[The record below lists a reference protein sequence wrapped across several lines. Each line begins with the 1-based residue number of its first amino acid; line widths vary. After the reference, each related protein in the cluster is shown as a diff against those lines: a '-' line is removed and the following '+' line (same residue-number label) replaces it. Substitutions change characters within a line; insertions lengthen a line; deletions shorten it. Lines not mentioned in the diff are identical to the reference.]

1 MKIAVT
7 STGTDMDSP
16 VDPRF
21 GRCPYLAVVDLESG
35 QLEAVVNPFQNA
47 SGGAGIQAA
56 QWVVGKGVGALLTG
70 SCGPK
75 ASAILE
81 DADIE
86 VISGVSGSVREAA
99 ESFKHTRRDSST
111 SAATGG
117 ETDITPHGWGR
128 RIGSRPG
135 AGQGSGRG
143 PGHGGRGGGRRGGS
157 GCGSGGGRGRGG
169 GLGGVSRV

>member
-1 MKIAVT
+1 
-7 STGTDMDSP
+7 
-16 VDPRF
+16 
-21 GRCPYLAVVDLESG
+21 
-35 QLEAVVNPFQNA
+35 
-47 SGGAGIQAA
+47 
-56 QWVVGKGVGALLTG
+56 LTG

-75 ASAILE
+75 VSAVLE

-99 ESFKHTRRDSST
+99 ESFKHTRRDLST
-111 SAATGG
+111 SAAAGG

-128 RIGSRPG
+128 RFGSGPDS
-135 AGQGSGRG
+135 GQGSGRG

-157 GCGSGGGRGRGG
+157 GCGPGGGRGRGG